1 MFKMNLSTTTN
12 FVSSGAGAGIH
23 QPQSSGHM
31 SLSFKGGVARSPAQ
45 MNMNIANLKNSR
57 GCSSCGK

>member
-1 MFKMNLSTTTN
+1 MNLSATTN
-12 FVSSGAGAGIH
+12 FVNSGSGIRQPSSGN
-23 QPQSSGHM
+23 M
-31 SLSFKGGVARSPAQ
+31 SISFKGGAARSSAQ

>member
-1 MFKMNLSTTTN
+1 MFKMNLTTTTN
-12 FVSSGAGAGIH
+12 FVSSGAGIP

-31 SLSFKGGVARSPAQ
+31 YLSFKSGVARSPAQ

-57 GCSSCGK
+57 GCGGCGK